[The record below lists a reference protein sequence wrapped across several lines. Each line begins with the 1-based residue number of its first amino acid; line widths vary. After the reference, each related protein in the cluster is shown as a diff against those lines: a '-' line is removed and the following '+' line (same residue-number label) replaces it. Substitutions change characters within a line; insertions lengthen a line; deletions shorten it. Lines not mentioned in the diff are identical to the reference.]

1 MYDKK
6 REAER
11 EKMKMKKKKNVYKFS
26 SWMLHKHMQQ
36 YRLMLDEQEIAF

>member
-11 EKMKMKKKKNVYKFS
+11 KKMKTKKKKVNKFS